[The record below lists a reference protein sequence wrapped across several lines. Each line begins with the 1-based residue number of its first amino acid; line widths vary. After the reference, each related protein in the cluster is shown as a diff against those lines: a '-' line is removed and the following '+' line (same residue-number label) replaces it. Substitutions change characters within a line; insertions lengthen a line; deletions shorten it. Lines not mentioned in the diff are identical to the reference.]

1 MRLPD
6 INSFKSY
13 DNLEKIKTMKFTE
26 ELQPI
31 PMHVNILSDKDKAK
45 AITHIEKAIIRPSL
59 EYKSYIKFLKDNF
72 DMTSCSFFSNVSN
85 KNSTRVKIEIH
96 HAPFTLFDIT
106 SIVAERQM
114 HELGEFNYFKIGEE
128 VMKLHYQCKVGLI
141 PLSSTVHSLV
151 HNGALF
157 IPLDCP
163 RGNYISFIE
172 EYSRYISQDLMN
184 MLEDAYVLTK
194 QVQDLSLLNTVYTYI
209 EKDGFNLPKI
219 IK

>member
-6 INSFKSY
+6 PNSIKSFK
-13 DNLEKIKTMKFTE
+13 NLEKIKTMKFTD
-26 ELQPI
+26 ELIPL
-31 PMHVNILSDKDKAK
+31 PMHVNILSDKDKTK
-45 AITHIEKAIIRPSL
+45 AIKHIESAIIRPSI
-59 EYKSYIKFLKDNF
+59 EYHSYIKFLKENF
-72 DMTSCSFFSNVSN
+72 DMTRCSFFNGVSN

-106 SIVAERQM
+106 SIVAEKQI
-114 HELGEFNYFKIGEE
+114 HENGEFNYFKIAEE

-151 HNGALF
+151 HNGSLF

-163 RGNYISFIE
+163 RGDFISFME
-172 EYSRYISQDLMN
+172 DYSRYISQDLMA
-184 MLEDAYVLTK
+184 MMEDAYVLTK
-194 QVQDLSLLNTVYTYI
+194 QVQDLSLLETVYTYI
-209 EKDGFNLPKI
+209 EQDGFSLPKI